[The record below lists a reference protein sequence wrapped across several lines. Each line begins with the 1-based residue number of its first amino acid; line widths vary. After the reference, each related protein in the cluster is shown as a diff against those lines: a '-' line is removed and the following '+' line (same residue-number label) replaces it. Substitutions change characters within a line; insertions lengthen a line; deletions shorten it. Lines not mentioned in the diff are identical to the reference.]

1 MKKRADA
8 RAETLRE
15 KETAEK
21 ALEDYKHASEVQKVE
36 AAKAN
41 FESHGTKAKSEK
53 ALTIAEAEEAIAEN
67 AYTITCSEAEKAR
80 TEEGNPSIV
89 PIKET
94 SESDNHDAI
103 TNNFKNTEKS
113 SQTLRCSICRKTF
126 PDKSKFDEHK
136 RNHYKDGNNKRLKVK
151 CPLCSWE
158 LPSCKDIMDHIEYG
172 HKRNLN
178 WIAKE
183 YN

>member
-1 MKKRADA
+1 MHISSEKAIEKVVFEDHI
-8 RAETLRE
+8 TM

-21 ALEDYKHASEVQKVE
+21 ALEDNNHASEVQKVE

-94 SESDNHDAI
+94 SESD
-103 TNNFKNTEKS
+103 K
-113 SQTLRCSICRKTF
+113 
-126 PDKSKFDEHK
+126 
-136 RNHYKDGNNKRLKVK
+136 
-151 CPLCSWE
+151 
-158 LPSCKDIMDHIEYG
+158 
-172 HKRNLN
+172 
-178 WIAKE
+178 
-183 YN
+183 